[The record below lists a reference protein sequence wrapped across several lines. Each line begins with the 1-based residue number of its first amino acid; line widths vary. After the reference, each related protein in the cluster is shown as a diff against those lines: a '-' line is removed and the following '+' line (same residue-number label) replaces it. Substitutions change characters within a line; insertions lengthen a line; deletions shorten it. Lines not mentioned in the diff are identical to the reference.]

1 MFDPK
6 RPEQGFMNHR
16 VSQDTD
22 VERDFLAKALAS
34 GGAQVEMAGPIEYGA
49 KNQYGY
55 GPADSKVAQAL
66 IG

>member
-1 MFDPK
+1 VPQRK
-6 RPEQGFMNHR
+6 INPSKEQVIASMP
-16 VSQDTD
+16 VSQQSLD
-22 VERDFLAKALAS
+22 
-34 GGAQVEMAGPIEYGA
+34 GA